1 TERGDKVAIAE
12 CTICPRTPGQGET
25 QSHDQ
30 MLVLIEELIANLH
43 LKEQSVLVKLLERA
57 RLFMLSS
64 LEQIDTIR
72 RTVEHDLALLA
83 ATLGADAAMNRGAE
97 TLFFSFLAKRTTHKA
112 DLLNDYPTLGSMASP
127 RKPAIWVAPTQNKPV
142 LMGFLKS
149 KMKKT
154 A

>member
-1 TERGDKVAIAE
+1 
-12 CTICPRTPGQGET
+12 
-25 QSHDQ
+25 

-43 LKEQSVLVKLLERA
+43 LREQSVLVKLLQRA

-83 ATLGADAAMNRGAE
+83 ATLGADAAMHRGAE
-97 TLFFSFLAKRTTHKA
+97 TLFFSFFAKRTTHNA
-112 DLLNDYPTLGSMASP
+112 DLLNNYPTGSSSACPGKLPSG
-127 RKPAIWVAPTQNKPV
+127 PAQTQNKPV
-142 LMGFLKS
+142 LMGFLRP